1 MGKDKKDFLV
11 FLYKVNTNCST
22 SLYMINKENNPQWS
36 LLCNTIHVVNSLIY
50 STKQMTPNFEVSD
63 KMKSLVER
71 CQIKNICK

>member
-36 LLCNTIHVVNSLIY
+36 LLCNTIHVVNCLIY
-50 STKQMTPNFEVSD
+50 NTKQMTQNFEVSD
-63 KMKSLVER
+63 KMKSLV
-71 CQIKNICK
+71 